1 MADQIKAKFNITV
14 VERQF
19 SIQELV
25 NSNKEG
31 RLLEMFGC
39 STYTP
44 IKPVTRVQFKDT
56 TLLLNQ
62 ETGGKFGK
70 DLNAMIF
77 GVMSGDSKH
86 PWITPFE

>member
-1 MADQIKAKFNITV
+1 M
-14 VERQF
+14 
-19 SIQELV
+19 
-25 NSNKEG
+25 NSNNEG

-44 IKPVTRVQFKDT
+44 IKPVNRVQYKDT
-56 TLLLNQ
+56 TLLLNK

-70 DLNAMIF
+70 ELNEMIF
-77 GVMSGDSKH
+77 TVMSGDNKH